1 MSVGFAPQM
10 SHLLARD
17 SVEQEEQW
25 LHRSKVLQSVGSFNT
40 RMGKSIS
47 PQQAQYEVSI
57 ATQWLHRSKVLQT
70 AGSLDTRMCKRSS
83 PQLSQY
89 EVSIA
94 ARMGVVTKRMVLM
107 AALLYCCIICLRG
120 CFPPSSMSSSMSA
133 SYDVRLWLFWLLL
146 RLTFLL
152 LLLLLLTFLPSTCLL
167 LSYLMFSLQ

>member
-1 MSVGFAPQM
+1 MDVGFAPQM
-10 SHLLARD
+10 SHLLARG

-57 ATQWLHRSKVLQT
+57 ATQWLHRSKVLHT
-70 AGSLDTRMCKRSS
+70 AGSLDTRMCKRNS
-83 PQLSQY
+83 PHLSQY

-107 AALLYCCIICLRG
+107 AALLY
-120 CFPPSSMSSSMSA
+120 
-133 SYDVRLWLFWLLL
+133 
-146 RLTFLL
+146 LL
-152 LLLLLLTFLPSTCLL
+152 LLHLLALLLATIVNVVVNVIVQRRQTVVVFAVAAFDICVAAAVVAV
-167 LSYLMFSLQ
+167 

>member
-17 SVEQEEQW
+17 SVEQVEQW

-107 AALLYCCIICLRG
+107 AALLY
-120 CFPPSSMSSSMSA
+120 
-133 SYDVRLWLFWLLL
+133 
-146 RLTFLL
+146 LL
-152 LLLLLLTFLPSTCLL
+152 LLHLLALLLDTIVNVAVNVIVKRGQTVAVFAVAAFDICVAAAVVAV
-167 LSYLMFSLQ
+167 